1 MVPPL
6 QATPFPLREASPLS
20 PAPGAGSAPIGGSP
34 GCPAP
39 PLPPHL
45 CAPPPTCRVSLV
57 DRPAVHLQGGVAATS
72 SEAHHVVF
80 AVAHDGV
87 GLVDG
92 NVVRAH
98 VKDHPDGALVLGTGR
113 QRSGVGRERPFTPA
127 RTPPVTTTGPA
138 LLRLTAL
145 QHTSPSPVLG
155 PFTGPRGSACP
166 LPHMRVREQLRFR
179 EVGEATVGCRA
190 WTWSTSTDHT
200 RFLLLASV
208 KMFTNVYGA
217 PTPCKGHCACRP
229 QTGMIKS
236 KPGPV
241 GTPRVD
247 SLRHD
252 QQAGPQK
259 PAWCLRRVWPPLT
272 HTHRQAPASPPLNAQ
287 HWASPWGLVSRASA
301 GISPCGSGLS
311 VGAAP
316 LQSRGQR

>member
-1 MVPPL
+1 M
-6 QATPFPLREASPLS
+6 
-20 PAPGAGSAPIGGSP
+20 
-34 GCPAP
+34 
-39 PLPPHL
+39 
-45 CAPPPTCRVSLV
+45 
-57 DRPAVHLQGGVAATS
+57 
-72 SEAHHVVF
+72 
-80 AVAHDGV
+80 
-87 GLVDG
+87 
-92 NVVRAH
+92 
-98 VKDHPDGALVLGTGR
+98 
-113 QRSGVGRERPFTPA
+113 
-127 RTPPVTTTGPA
+127 TTTGPP
-138 LLRLTAL
+138 LLHLTAL

-155 PFTGPRGSACP
+155 PFTCPRGSACP

-252 QQAGPQK
+252 QQGGPQK
-259 PAWCLRRVWPPLT
+259 SAPPSSSL
-272 HTHRQAPASPPLNAQ
+272 PSPPLNAQ

-316 LQSRGQR
+316 RQSRGQR

>member
-1 MVPPL
+1 M
-6 QATPFPLREASPLS
+6 
-20 PAPGAGSAPIGGSP
+20 
-34 GCPAP
+34 
-39 PLPPHL
+39 
-45 CAPPPTCRVSLV
+45 
-57 DRPAVHLQGGVAATS
+57 
-72 SEAHHVVF
+72 
-80 AVAHDGV
+80 
-87 GLVDG
+87 
-92 NVVRAH
+92 
-98 VKDHPDGALVLGTGR
+98 
-113 QRSGVGRERPFTPA
+113 
-127 RTPPVTTTGPA
+127 TTTGPA

-155 PFTGPRGSACP
+155 PFTCPRGSACP

-259 PAWCLRRVWPPLT
+259 PAWCLRRVWPPT
-272 HTHRQAPASPPLNAQ
+272 HTHTPPSSSLPSPEC
-287 HWASPWGLVSRASA
+287 SA
-301 GISPCGSGLS
+301 LGKSLGACLQGISRHQPMWVRPECGGSPS
-311 VGAAP
+311 TVKGAEIGGMDCVFWRVLGIERDP
-316 LQSRGQR
+316 